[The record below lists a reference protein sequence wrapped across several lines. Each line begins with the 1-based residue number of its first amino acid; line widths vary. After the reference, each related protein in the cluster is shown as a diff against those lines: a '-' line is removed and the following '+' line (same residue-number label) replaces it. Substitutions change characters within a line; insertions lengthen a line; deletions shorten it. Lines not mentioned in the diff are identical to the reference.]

1 MRTRYG
7 RYDGGPDPLAPPVDL
22 AEALDAIGEDVM
34 AGYSPER
41 AMREFL
47 RRGARDQTGL
57 DDLAR
62 RVAERR
68 RELLQRHNLDGT
80 MQEVRELLDR
90 AVLEERKQLARA
102 LDDDARFA
110 EMRIENLP
118 PSTAAAVSEL
128 GDYDWRSPQAREDYE
143 RIKDLLGR
151 ELLDQRFAGMKQAL
165 ENATDEDRAAVN
177 EMLQDLNRLLEAH
190 RLGEDTSDMFRD
202 FMDKHG
208 DFFPENP
215 QNIDELL
222 DALAQRAAAAQRMRN
237 SMTQEQRDEL
247 DALAQQAF
255 GSPELMQSLA
265 QLDDNLQALRPGE
278 DWGGSE
284 RFDGE
289 QGLGLGDGTG
299 VLQDLADLDDL
310 ADQLSQSYD
319 GARMDD
325 VDLDKLARQL
335 GDQSAVDARTLARL
349 EQALRDTGYL
359 RRGSDGQLRLSPKAM
374 RQLGQAL
381 LRDVANRMSA
391 RQGQR
396 DLRQAGAAG
405 ERSGATREWAFGD
418 TEPWDV
424 TRTVTNAIVRNAAEG
439 RPLTATTNGDPSE
452 PFLSIRDVEVT
463 ETEARTQAAVALL
476 VDTSFSMAMD
486 GRWVP
491 MKRTALALHHLIR
504 SRFRGDALQVIGFG
518 RHAQVMEIE
527 ELTALDAM
535 WDKGTN
541 LHHALLLANRHFR
554 KHPHAQPVLL
564 IVTDG
569 EPTSHLEPDGEV
581 YFAYPPHPL
590 TIAYSVRELDNA
602 GRLGAQTTFFK
613 LGEDPGLGRFIDQ
626 MARRVDGRVVAPELD
641 DLGAAVVG
649 SYLGSRDPASHGAS
663 YRDWFGAD
671 SRFLGL
677 IQLRELAA
685 VAPRA
690 GSCGPTNW
698 QPWPH
703 ELASLAPVGA
713 TTDGSRGHFCQLVG

>member
-1 MRTRYG
+1 MARTRASRFR
-7 RYDGGPDPLAPPVDL
+7 RYAGGDPLAPPVDI
-22 AEALDAIGEDVM
+22 AEALDAIGQDVM

-47 RRGARDQTGL
+47 RRGGQDQQGL

-62 RVAERR
+62 RVAEKRR
-68 RELLQRHNLDGT
+68 DLLQRNNLDGT
-80 MQEVRELLDR
+80 LQEVKELLDH
-90 AVLEERKQLARA
+90 AVLEERKQLARDA
-102 LDDDARFA
+102 MMDDAERAFS
-110 EMRIENLP
+110 EMRLENLP
-118 PSTAAAVSEL
+118 DSTSAAVSEL
-128 GDYDWRSPQAREDYE
+128 ADYQWQSREAREDYE

-151 ELLDQRFAGMKQAL
+151 ELLDQRFAGMKDAL

-177 EMLQDLNRLLEAH
+177 EMLQDLNGLLAQH
-190 RLGEDTSDMFRD
+190 QRGDDTQQDFDD

-208 DFFPENP
+208 DFFPERP
-215 QNIDELL
+215 QDIDELL

-247 DALAQQAF
+247 DALAAQAF
-255 GSPELMQSLA
+255 GSPELMDSLS
-265 QLDDNLQALRPGE
+265 QLDANLQSLRPGE

-299 VLQDLADLDDL
+299 VLQDLADLDAL
-310 ADQLSQSYD
+310 SDQLSQSYG

-335 GDQSAVDARTLARL
+335 GDQAAVDARTLKEL
-349 EQALRDTGYL
+349 EQALRDSGTL
-359 RRGSDGQLRLSPKAM
+359 RRDSGGQLKLTPKAM
-374 RQLGQAL
+374 RQLGKAL
-381 LRDVANRMSA
+381 LKDVANKMSG

-405 ERSGATREWAFGD
+405 DRSGGTREWAFGD

-424 TRTVTNAIVRNAAEG
+424 TRSITNAVQRTVAEG
-439 RPLTATTNGDPSE
+439 GDPRGGVRLE
-452 PFLSIRDVEVT
+452 IGDVEVT
-463 ETEARTQAAVALL
+463 ETEARTQACVALL

-491 MKRTALALHHLIR
+491 MKRTALALHTLIK
-504 SRFRGDALQVIGFG
+504 SRFRGDALQMIAFG
-518 RHAQVMEIE
+518 RHAQVMDIE

-554 KHPHAQPVLL
+554 KHPNAQPVLL

-581 YFAYPPHPL
+581 YFSYPPHPM
-590 TIAYSVRELDNA
+590 TVAYAVRELDNSS
-602 GRLGAQTTFFK
+602 RLGAQTTFFR
-613 LGEDPGLGRFIDQ
+613 LGEDPGLARFIES
-626 MARRVDGRVVAPELD
+626 MAKRVDGRVVAPELD

-649 SYLGSRDPASHGAS
+649 SYLGSRDGSSPMGDVRSAYG
-663 YRDWFGAD
+663 DWFGG
-671 SRFLGL
+671 RGF
-677 IQLRELAA
+677 
-685 VAPRA
+685 
-690 GSCGPTNW
+690 W
-698 QPWPH
+698 
-703 ELASLAPVGA
+703 VG
-713 TTDGSRGHFCQLVG
+713 D